1 MLSIYLRKTD
11 YKQQANR
18 KLKYI
23 TINKLIKKF
32 MTKKILKITGI
43 VLGVAVLLYI
53 GWSVYLKIRID
64 RGDLIKWD
72 NKFYTKEE
80 LAQKFPPQEYNV
92 PAKNT
97 PEEVY
102 ANFRQALLK
111 NDIEGAL
118 AQIRT
123 ESKEKYS
130 KIFQSYANLKILGE
144 KYPDK
149 INLDHEYGNFSA
161 YNFKFIKEGKEIES
175 SVEFI
180 KNSDGYWQID
190 QI

>member
-1 MLSIYLRKTD
+1 
-11 YKQQANR
+11 
-18 KLKYI
+18 
-23 TINKLIKKF
+23 
-32 MTKKILKITGI
+32 MTKKILKILGI
-43 VLGVAVLLYI
+43 GLGLVVLLYV

-80 LAQKFPPQEYNV
+80 LKQKFPPQEYNV

-118 AQIRT
+118 AQIR
-123 ESKEKYS
+123 EQNREEYRQAFSNKEK
-130 KIFQSYANLKILGE
+130 F
-144 KYPDK
+144 DK
-149 INLDHEYGNFSA
+149 WVKGLPENITKENELGNFSYYDIDYGTENKNTA
-161 YNFKFIKEGKEIES
+161 T
-175 SVEFI
+175 FI

>member
-1 MLSIYLRKTD
+1 
-11 YKQQANR
+11 
-18 KLKYI
+18 
-23 TINKLIKKF
+23 
-32 MTKKILKITGI
+32 MTKKVLKIIGI
-43 VLGVAVLLYI
+43 ILGVLVLLYV

-80 LAQKFPPQEYNV
+80 LAQKFPPQEYDV
-92 PAKNT
+92 PSKNT

-118 AQIRT
+118 AQIR
-123 ESKEKYS
+123 EENREEYRRAFDNKEKFDKWVKGLPE
-130 KIFQSYANLKILGE
+130 KITKENEL
-144 KYPDK
+144 
-149 INLDHEYGNFSA
+149 GNFSYYDVDYGTENKNTA
-161 YNFKFIKEGKEIES
+161 T
-175 SVEFI
+175 FI

-190 QI
+190 RI

>member
-1 MLSIYLRKTD
+1 M
-11 YKQQANR
+11 A
-18 KLKYI
+18 
-23 TINKLIKKF
+23 KKV
-32 MTKKILKITGI
+32 LKIIGI
-43 VLGVAVLLYI
+43 ILGVLVLLYV

-80 LAQKFPPQEYNV
+80 LAQKFPPQEYDV
-92 PAKNT
+92 PSKNT

-118 AQIRT
+118 AQIR
-123 ESKEKYS
+123 EENREEYRRAFDNKEKFDKWVKGLPE
-130 KIFQSYANLKILGE
+130 KITKENEL
-144 KYPDK
+144 
-149 INLDHEYGNFSA
+149 GNFSYYDVDYGTENKNTA
-161 YNFKFIKEGKEIES
+161 T
-175 SVEFI
+175 FI

-190 QI
+190 RI